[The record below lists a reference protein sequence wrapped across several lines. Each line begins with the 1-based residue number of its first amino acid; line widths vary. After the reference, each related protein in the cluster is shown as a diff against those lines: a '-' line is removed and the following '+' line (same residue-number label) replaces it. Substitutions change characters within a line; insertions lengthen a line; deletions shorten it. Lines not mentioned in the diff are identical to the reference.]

1 MRPLVRLGADS
12 AFGLALP
19 SATPTASQMYAPRG
33 VWLDGTRLVVADS
46 RSARDGRSIDTIG
59 HYNPRT
65 DPIELVVAEAK
76 AKDWLSKGAQP
87 SDTVRRLFKQAGVLP
102 GAK

>member
-1 MRPLVRLGADS
+1 MAVRIRLTRVGA
-12 AFGLALP
+12 
-19 SATPTASQMYAPRG
+19 TKQPTY
-33 VWLDGTRLVVADS
+33 RLVVADS
-46 RSARDGRSIDTIG
+46 RSARDGRAIDTIG

-65 DPIELVVAEAK
+65 DPIELVVDEAK
-76 AKDWLSKGAQP
+76 AKEWMSKGAQP

>member
-46 RSARDGRSIDTIG
+46 GNHRILIWHRMPEHDGAPADFRASLF
-59 HYNPRT
+59 
-65 DPIELVVAEAK
+65 DPTAPMPL
-76 AKDWLSKGAQP
+76 D
-87 SDTVRRLFKQAGVLP
+87 
-102 GAK
+102 

>member
-1 MRPLVRLGADS
+1 MAVRIRLTRVGA
-12 AFGLALP
+12 
-19 SATPTASQMYAPRG
+19 TKQPTY
-33 VWLDGTRLVVADS
+33 RLVVADS

-65 DPIELVVAEAK
+65 DPIDLVVDEAK